1 MAHIGAGVEYAL
13 HCLLYLVSPGDGAV
27 PGEDT
32 APSARD
38 LAEFQG
44 VSPSYLAKL
53 FTKLEKAGL
62 VRAHEGVRG
71 GFQLARPPE
80 QISFL
85 DVVDAVEGRK
95 PLFECREIRRDCI
108 LYKGAQPSWETVGV
122 CSIHAGMLAAER
134 AMRAELAAQTL
145 ADIAAGVA
153 RKIPARGQR
162 ATVEWFAGRA
172 KKRRRGKRTS
182 KDTGTER

>member
-13 HCLLYLVSPGDGAV
+13 HCLLYLVSPSEQGETT
-27 PGEDT
+27 EDT

-108 LYKGAQPSWETVGV
+108 LYRDGQPSWETIGV
-122 CSIHAGMLAAER
+122 CSIHAAMLTAER
-134 AMRAELAAQTL
+134 VMRAELAAQTL
-145 ADIAAGVA
+145 ADIAAGVS
-153 RKIPARGQR
+153 RKIPANRQR
-162 ATVEWFAGRA
+162 ATGEWFADRA
-172 KKRRRGKRTS
+172 QKRQRGKHIP
-182 KDTGTER
+182 KDQGTDR

>member
-13 HCLLYLVSPGDGAV
+13 HCLLYLVSPSDGA
-27 PGEDT
+27 G
-32 APSARD
+32 PSARD
-38 LAEFQG
+38 LADFQG

-62 VRAHEGVRG
+62 VRAQEGVRG

-108 LYKGAQPSWETVGV
+108 LYKGAEPSWETIGV

-134 AMRAELAAQTL
+134 AMRAELADQTL
-145 ADIAAGVA
+145 ADIAAGVSK
-153 RKIPARGQR
+153 KIPAGKQR
-162 ATVEWFAGRA
+162 ATGDWFAERA
-172 KKRRRGKRTS
+172 RKRRRGKRTS
-182 KDTGTER
+182 KDMGTDR

>member
-13 HCLLYLVSPGDGAV
+13 HCLLYLVSPRDGA
-27 PGEDT
+27 G
-32 APSARD
+32 PSARD

-62 VRAHEGVRG
+62 VRAQEGVRG
-71 GFQLARPPE
+71 GFRLARPAE

-108 LYKGAQPSWETVGV
+108 LYKGAQPSWDTIGV

-134 AMRAELAAQTL
+134 AMRAELAARTL
-145 ADIAAGVA
+145 AEIAAGVSK
-153 RKIPARGQR
+153 KIPARGQR
-162 ATVEWFAGRA
+162 ATSDWFAERA
-172 KKRRRGKRTS
+172 QKRRRGKRTS
-182 KDTGTER
+182 RNTGTDR

>member
-13 HCLLYLVSPGDGAV
+13 HCLLYLVSPGEG
-27 PGEDT
+27 P

-38 LAEFQG
+38 LADFQG

-71 GFQLARPPE
+71 GFELARPPD

-95 PLFECREIRRDCI
+95 PLFECKEIRRDCI
-108 LYKGAQPSWETVGV
+108 LYKDDPPPWETSGV
-122 CSIHAGMLAAER
+122 CAIHAGMLAAER
-134 AMRAELAAQTL
+134 AMRTELAVQSL
-145 ADIAAGVA
+145 ADIAAGLSQ
-153 RKIPARGQR
+153 KIPVRVQR
-162 ATVEWFAGRA
+162 ATGEWFSDRA
-172 KKRRRGKRTS
+172 QNRRRGKRAEND
-182 KDTGTER
+182 KGTKQ